1 MPEPMSDER
10 LDFSHYREIAEGG
23 GRMPFNAAA
32 ILTMLD
38 EIDTRRAE
46 VRRLR
51 RALRLSEASRG
62 VPSGVGRD

>member
-1 MPEPMSDER
+1 MMPEPMSDER
-10 LDFSHYREIAEGG
+10 LAEIEA
-23 GRMPFNAAA
+23 MADVPCMVQSCSCVA
-32 ILTMLD
+32 D
-38 EIDTRRAE
+38 EFRRLVAE